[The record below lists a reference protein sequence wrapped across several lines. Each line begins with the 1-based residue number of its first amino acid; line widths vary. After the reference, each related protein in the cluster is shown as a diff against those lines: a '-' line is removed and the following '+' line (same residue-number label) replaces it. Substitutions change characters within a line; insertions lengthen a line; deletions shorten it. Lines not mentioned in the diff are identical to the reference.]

1 MIDSKGL
8 SNWSRNCFL
17 IKLTTMVLTILQD
30 YVGKINVK
38 VDEYIRDFSLKKKD
52 IRNFNLVTNKLRNK
66 IKL

>member
-8 SNWSRNCFL
+8 SNWSGNCFL

-38 VDEYIRDFSLKKKD
+38 VDEEDIRDFSFKKK
-52 IRNFNLVTNKLRNK
+52 ILEILTWLQTN
-66 IKL
+66 